1 MSKSFYYDNAE
12 SLEKIR
18 QDMAFLDSVK
28 DPLKNPY
35 TLAAKEEAPKEEDVL
50 TKGEREAY
58 LIGNYAKGGYV
69 PTYDGYL
76 AFETW
81 KKQNEPSAWGTIWEA
96 GKHAV
101 STVANGIYDTVTSGD
116 ILNPLTVGGTV
127 VESGGRGTRYFVN
140 MLDQIKYD
148 PTNPIHRS
156 LFSQGTPEERYA
168 DFQKGLEFQRETGE
182 IENTGYWVPKKE
194 WDVEGWKIRTFNESG
209 VAAGEMVLD
218 PSIIMPNLKIGSM
231 LSRTALGSAISKS
244 AARVAVKGANLA
256 ERAAMKIEGG
266 AGKVAGTAMGIF
278 EWPAHKTGEFL
289 GIETLT
295 TSNGKVIA
303 KDSIIRGSGVA
314 LGVGAYLAQI
324 PFAAPVA
331 GVWLGAK
338 VTEITGKTIA
348 EALGH
353 AKVPSYLTIADRLA
367 YQSTDP
373 AVRAIGGIAM
383 RTNGFTDWAT
393 QGVKSTFHGSM
404 YGGAFGFALGG
415 EEGFYSGVGTGIGLA
430 GSFHML
436 GGAYGIVGN
445 RKERQIA
452 NAQKHFAY
460 VAEGFDEAKRY
471 GVNKLLQ
478 NIEEVYGQE
487 KMFRTMANIAAAE
500 RLNKNGKNL
509 ILTTEQIQSILGD
522 SPDWAEYQ
530 KLMKDPQFGGYTTRR
545 GSNGEVVTI
554 INADYAAHSA
564 VSGELFHSALL
575 QRYGQGMKEHIVK
588 SLLGTADSDGFLYK
602 LAPETRIKMLE
613 DFKRAY
619 LELDDTSGGG
629 AQRSMLKSF
638 DEAIEQVKRGEK
650 PETLY
655 PIFEEYAEAYFNR
668 WVEDKPIDYLLR
680 GSNPFE
686 AVFDGAKKMVRG
698 LIDRDIEQIG
708 GRIQFKS
715 GEPEGFFLDGKG
727 KRVVVP
733 EMDKVMRLLV
743 REMKKDPDALEGFPI
758 RDNVNQH
765 HVMLKDAEYLFTRNE
780 SGKLVR
786 KNEEQMEAEW
796 SKGITGL
803 MNAHA
808 KLKPED
814 KGLRFTQRVL
824 SAEVEDVEG
833 AFAPKSKAAQI
844 EAEAKRLEKI
854 TKQRQAKLLREAARA
869 AKLSDKEQRKLAR
882 EQESNLD
889 AEVENL
895 REQSEFEGV
904 VEYKIEGYMTDAE
917 INLFTEHLPKAV
929 VQRMAAFNRVI
940 HTKGSDGNN
949 ALRFDY
955 ESETSQN
962 FSYTKEGSPTSA
974 GNEKNSG
981 RVKTRDVVPYEMILK
996 FERKRLTKTLR
1007 AKYGLDDPDAKY
1019 AAIKPVLLVNGIDMK
1034 ALDRRVRYAYN
1045 HMRRQN
1051 ATSSISSATVKM
1063 YYESE
1068 EEIHHDI
1075 KRLLGNYSL
1084 GDIAMAGAD
1093 FFGGGSEGRAKRD
1106 IINGII
1112 GARPV
1117 RFSPDKMQ
1125 KKGYHYPLDIQRPMT
1140 GPKSRYEGGPLNEA
1154 FMAFTSFRV
1163 DRMLDRPKH
1172 LHGEGFYYD
1181 HEYAHP
1187 MNKGNFQPRSKA
1199 LRDHVGRP
1207 LSYSERQLQDE
1218 TIFKSP
1224 SGEPFRVFASNKE
1237 GGVHYAWFDEARAIE
1252 NHNQHTEGYISLR
1265 NNEVL
1270 DMLND
1275 GKIDSVKD
1283 LNSDFMRRVADM
1295 GYKAVVARTN
1305 DGERVV
1311 AFTDFNNFKQTD
1323 VSAFDQ
1329 LLGNFAPRSRSIAE
1343 LTRERLGLTGATP
1356 ATPDAGKPMTL
1367 AERTRA
1373 RLGVTQSPVEVLAE
1387 RTFGVP
1393 KAEPIKIDV
1402 ATDIVVGTP
1411 ERQMSPEQTAK
1422 VQKSLAVRKG
1432 LLAERGLHG
1441 EIRTEILSNR
1451 RKFAEAMA
1459 KTKEFKGWSATE
1471 VFDSMYTSIWG
1482 ENATISI
1489 TKGGKVS
1496 LGVIQSLSPSE
1507 YMAYRSNGVLPS
1519 DIKQR
1524 TIADIDMALME
1535 NWKRRHL
1542 LQQSLAQ
1549 TKANVKIA
1557 FDERRKQEAKYSNEL
1572 DTIRNELIQMLAS
1585 YKMFDVADDVLGAEI
1600 GKKREGQTYRKE
1612 VTPEVGGWTPARKID
1627 AQNSPDT
1634 FTKSK
1639 DRVFSYKTLK
1649 ALYPLLGRTDP
1660 ITAMDV
1666 LSLAT
1671 PEMKNIRKEISTGA
1685 LKHVIEEF
1693 NQYNLVQHRNWL
1705 TEKQNSLKQ
1714 YAKEKEKLDN
1724 DIKNAES
1731 TSKKYDTYEARA
1743 RSNELAS
1750 KIREVEKSKD
1760 PIIEE
1765 WNMQGY
1771 KEEMV
1776 HDLLQ
1781 MEPEQRKARIQ
1792 KLEKTGIQIEKGN
1805 QGSLVSEEQ
1814 FAELRDRTKKVY
1826 TNIRLSD
1833 PNAPQTE
1840 NVQYGFSAETPVHNV
1855 GEYYVAQLGGGKIA
1869 IYKKPQYDKDA
1880 TLRGNAVGYF
1890 NTLKEAQLRIKEI
1903 RNNYA
1908 NVSFNKK
1915 TSQWVVNIRDNGSG
1929 TKGFGPV
1936 QDEIDSSVQKQKAEE
1951 YAKQITEDNYPEL
1964 KGEIVEPSTDKQTA
1978 IEWPEAEQLL
1988 IKSGILP
1995 PEKMTKEY
2003 GRIVEVNDGEKRVL
2017 GGVSENYKDAMD
2029 EAYRVL
2035 QQSMKKDKTIT
2046 PLQRFAVMMQSV
2058 ARHYKKN
2065 PAFREKMKQ
2074 LESLFKETEQLTDFN
2089 LKRAYKKMLDYG
2101 FVSMNWA
2108 GNEKKV
2114 VLDATGH
2121 YVERVSPPK
2130 KEIAMDFN
2138 KLRMPK
2144 GWAMKQERVVLT
2156 STDGV
2161 KVSNNEMAKALR
2173 DMRKR
2178 FGEALADQTDDEII
2192 ELAKTAGKGMLLEEK
2207 GLDKQTDMYLTGE
2220 ARTIRRWAAFEERK
2234 DNTYEETNSRIVYV
2248 EKKPKYILAKG
2259 VKSEKMMVIPVS
2271 ETTFDK
2277 NKNTYY
2283 WSRDRQLN
2291 EKTKARSYSNIESWL
2306 GEEGAQFKSVR
2317 DLTLGDTSDVY
2328 GAYKPNGWH
2337 IDGKYFKTQDEAKRL
2352 AVIDAENNHAYEAV
2366 YKTAKRLDKDA
2377 YTTVLQMIQNST
2389 GITYQNAIKEAIGFK
2404 GTQKKWIDNPDYN
2417 PNKPWSL
2424 QLNPRKIQVKED
2436 FTGATVAPEFKKL
2449 AIYRAGN
2456 LLLVTSDNRKDVLTR
2471 LTAEAKVSV
2480 KGGRTK
2486 NIEGIA
2492 REAIGQYNSN
2502 KKVLG
2507 DLYRVVKDE
2516 NGQMA
2521 GIDWITHYDN
2531 PRQVSEMITKM
2542 DDQSYV
2548 DLDTTIDFQR
2558 RLTKE
2563 IKPVLAKAFKDEK
2576 KKIFTVL
2583 TENPKKIREIR
2594 SRLIAIEEAH
2604 EKAIEDT
2611 GIIIKKGL
2619 KPSPKKDFINRNI
2632 DRLNRQT
2639 NELTDTIERKLH
2651 YIFTMGFHS
2660 RPEVAERLIGEGKY
2674 FENKTSVEL
2683 YYEEILEDRKQ
2694 QRFIR
2699 DDDGNVFTAYPE
2711 LDALAT
2717 KKKLE
2722 DSLGEIEK
2730 SWSDMMPKNR
2740 ATALLEDVLNGT
2752 YDEEHE
2758 LLTKQIDFLKRQ
2770 LSMAAGGTEKVK
2782 AGLTGAMIGKK
2793 GGAGRWIGPKE
2804 QAAEEAKLK
2813 RIEANIP
2820 KKAEEVALGTVEKL
2834 LEGTQGLTEKKVE
2847 RFPSYLAPEGE
2858 SFVSGRD
2865 YLERFQRLVGDIAE
2879 AHKKFGDPASLDKLD
2894 LQKILDTDVDLL
2906 PTKEVDAHVARQES
2920 LDAMKDN
2927 IRNIEE
2933 YFDRST
2939 QPQEGKDFKSAVDV
2953 WGLAEGQWMTEISEN
2968 RINAAVRA
2976 ALEGR
2981 QDHVILANR
2990 ANQKIKTHYEG
3001 IIKARMA
3008 IIDANFAKLSP
3019 ELKPIY
3025 IKYLERVRDGLAVER
3040 AAELER
3046 VQSEIATINE
3056 TAIEYS
3062 LTPDN
3067 PKFAQLMASW
3077 QELGMKGD
3085 PMTSYSMKDESVRK
3099 MFPFLFSEFYPSR
3112 QDIATSS
3119 SYTKWESRATD
3130 EAVASDTTRVGTRQ
3144 GMNVGGFTTTNPIV
3158 AEVIRNEQTRNKFLG
3173 MRGLREI
3180 DLFAAALA
3188 KKASVE
3194 TQVNTGGKDAVVQ
3207 IDAEGYALIERY
3219 FPELTE
3225 GKEGPDGKP
3234 VWKINFKINKE
3245 AGYEDS
3251 FTTAGYAKRVR
3262 EEKKVGEIALQGGLI
3277 DKAFNYFLDE
3287 VTMNQSHI
3295 EHAIARL
3302 SGKERLAELTA
3313 PENLA
3318 PNGKIDIRKLNVEEL
3333 DFAFHVLG
3341 KAKITNDK
3349 AHMSVIELT
3358 SNPLYA
3364 KSMILAFSRGKDG
3377 NLQSIFGDDPQK
3389 SATFLAMNLG
3399 DKKKFVDEI
3408 VRQIEFSKDKI
3419 ESEKAK
3425 ENKETLEGSIAT
3437 AWKVK
3442 ELEKIS
3448 KEQLDAAKHLLLELA
3463 KTDSAVKAYKGKME
3477 QFWSSR
3483 PQART
3488 NILSIDD
3495 SLKLLS
3501 PNMEYGKAIIGA
3513 DGKTVDVPVANPND
3527 ALFRTANGMFHA
3539 FKQGGSY
3546 KLFFAGYKSADGNVS
3561 IAPSHIMTAPD
3572 LQRLQVGIRM
3582 FHDDV
3587 KRVEVMSKA
3596 APDSIELKGAEV
3608 ASFSGSFFETHGGS
3622 ISPDLLKALQVNLAQ
3637 IGNYPDT
3644 TWLVTPESGNKRQI
3658 VIYPNTTTW
3667 DKLHNSGEYIKKDG
3681 SWYKDPAVRNAQE
3694 RLDRARLELESQQ
3707 VADVT
3712 TAEPKPSEIIS
3723 ETANVSKH
3731 DQPDAKDTRAEG
3743 IDNKVVMQV
3752 IEEGD
3757 IYNGTSV
3764 EPAMQDWTALKNKD
3778 GWVILREQS
3787 REAKGWRTKFKTFF
3801 PSGVLAGIDEN
3812 EEDAVSR
3819 MFP

>member
-182 IENTGYWVPKKE
+182 IEKTGHWVPKKE

-278 EWPAHKTGEFL
+278 EYPANKASEFL

-530 KLMKDPQFGGYTTRR
+530 KLLKDPQFGGYTTRR
-545 GSNGEVVTI
+545 SSNGEVVTI

-824 SAEVEDVEG
+824 SAEGEDVEG

-1045 HMRRQN
+1045 HMRRKN

-1323 VSAFDQ
+1323 VSALDQ

-1432 LLAERGLHG
+1432 LLAERGLQG

-1600 GKKREGQTYRKE
+1600 GKKRVGQTYRKE

-1634 FTKSK
+1634 FTQSK

-1685 LKHVIEEF
+1685 LKHIIEEF

-1724 DIKNAES
+1724 DIKTAES
-1731 TSKKYDTYEARA
+1731 TSKKYDTSEARA

-1750 KIREVEKSKD
+1750 KIREVEKSQD

-1765 WNMQGY
+1765 WNMQDY

-1776 HDLLQ
+1776 HELLQ
-1781 MEPEQRKARIQ
+1781 MEPEDRA
-1792 KLEKTGIQIEKGN
+1792 ESIE
-1805 QGSLVSEEQ
+1805 S
-1814 FAELRDRTKKVY
+1814 
-1826 TNIRLSD
+1826 
-1833 PNAPQTE
+1833 
-1840 NVQYGFSAETPVHNV
+1840 
-1855 GEYYVAQLGGGKIA
+1855 
-1869 IYKKPQYDKDA
+1869 YKKQFD
-1880 TLRGNAVGYF
+1880 VGG
-1890 NTLKEAQLRIKEI
+1890 R
-1903 RNNYA
+1903 
-1908 NVSFNKK
+1908 S
-1915 TSQWVVNIRDNGSG
+1915 D
-1929 TKGFGPV
+1929 
-1936 QDEIDSSVQKQKAEE
+1936 
-1951 YAKQITEDNYPEL
+1951 
-1964 KGEIVEPSTDKQTA
+1964 
-1978 IEWPEAEQLL
+1978 EWPEAEQLL
-1988 IKSGILP
+1988 TKSGILP

-2144 GWAMKQERVVLT
+2144 GWTVKQERVVLT
-2156 STDGV
+2156 TTDGV
-2161 KVSNNEMAKALR
+2161 KVSNNEMYKALR
-2173 DMRKR
+2173 DLKKR
-2178 FGEALADQTDDEII
+2178 FPDFADSETFQSDDDII
-2192 ELAKTAGKGMLLEEK
+2192 AAFTSKKEK
-2207 GLDKQTDMYLTGE
+2207 GIYIVPEKNADGSEGKQTDVYLTGE
-2220 ARTIRRWAAFEERK
+2220 ARTIRRWAAFNERK
-2234 DNTYEETNSRIVYV
+2234 DNTYEETDSRIIYV

-2277 NKNTYY
+2277 KKNTYY

-2306 GEEGAQFKSVR
+2306 GEEGVQFKSVR

-2389 GITYQNAIKEAIGFK
+2389 GITYKNAIKEAIGFK

-2424 QLNPRKIQVKED
+2424 QFNPRKIQVKED

-2542 DDQSYV
+2542 DDQSYI

-2651 YIFTMGFHS
+2651 YIFTMGFHR

-2674 FENKTSVEL
+2674 FEDKTSVDL

-2752 YDEEHE
+2752 YNEEHE
-2758 LLTKQIDFLKRQ
+2758 LLTKQVDFLKRQ

-2865 YLERFQRLVGDIAE
+2865 YLERFQRLVSDIAE

-2953 WGLAEGQWMTEISEN
+2953 WGLAEGQWMAEISEN

-3085 PMTSYSMKDESVRK
+3085 PMTSYSMKDESVRR

-3194 TQVNTGGKDAVVQ
+3194 TQVNNGGKDAVVQ
-3207 IDAEGYALIERY
+3207 IDAEGYALLERY

-3251 FTTAGYAKRVR
+3251 YTTAGYAKRVR
-3262 EEKKVGEIALQGGLI
+3262 EEKKVEEIALQGGLI

-3377 NLQSIFGDDPQK
+3377 NLQSIFGDDIQK
-3389 SATFLAMNLG
+3389 SATFLALNLA
-3399 DKKKFVDEI
+3399 DKKKFVDQI

-3425 ENKETLEGSIAT
+3425 ENKETIEGSIAT

-3787 REAKGWRTKFKTFF
+3787 REARGWRTKFKTFF